1 MKEVQTLSEK
11 ITPVITKA
19 FYEQAKKDTP
29 KLTLAMNK
37 ERELLMKN
45 VQARLEKQ
53 INDQYAK
60 VLTDY
65 ETILI
70 TEFPKAEDDNIRRRV
85 MANFREAM
93 NRMVKKFYADQFQ
106 TELQAMYDTWDEF
119 PVADAVDEG
128 DVPMEDQL
136 VGYLLELTTLK
147 LSGKGGSLL
156 AERQTSTSAPTGEAA
171 SSTDD
176 TTTTEP
182 KSATEEAPV
191 ETPAEKK
198 DDASP
203 SPTPEPEAT
212 PKETK

>member
-1 MKEVQTLSEK
+1 
-11 ITPVITKA
+11 
-19 FYEQAKKDTP
+19 
-29 KLTLAMNK
+29 
-37 ERELLMKN
+37 
-45 VQARLEKQ
+45 
-53 INDQYAK
+53 
-60 VLTDY
+60 
-65 ETILI
+65 
-70 TEFPKAEDDNIRRRV
+70 
-85 MANFREAM
+85 
-93 NRMVKKFYADQFQ
+93 
-106 TELQAMYDTWDEF
+106 MYDTWDEF

-171 SSTDD
+171 SSPDD
-176 TTTTEP
+176 TKTTEP
-182 KSATEEAPV
+182 KSATEKAPV
-191 ETPAEKK
+191 EIPAEKK